1 MVLELVG
8 LFDADDG
15 QPGRVKHTDL
25 DEDRSL
31 IPINPLAG
39 DLIALELHDD
49 HKWNFDLAMGGPNP
63 RKHPIHL
70 DVMGERKNEF
80 IHQPIVPYRPGE
92 ETESGIGRHPGNEML
107 PVKLDHLVTAPAPGP
122 SVASA

>member
-49 HKWNFDLAMGGPNP
+49 H
-63 RKHPIHL
+63 
-70 DVMGERKNEF
+70 
-80 IHQPIVPYRPGE
+80 
-92 ETESGIGRHPGNEML
+92 
-107 PVKLDHLVTAPAPGP
+107 
-122 SVASA
+122 